1 MDLNLKIFILNYKI
15 EDNKVVDKKILEDKK
30 NKDDLIA
37 NIAKVK
43 FAKHDKNAS
52 FLESF
57 QTQMRWVCRFDALA
71 KNMIPE
77 EWVKPNSIV
86 THIKQAQKDDMIEK
100 ALRETFA
107 FRSLLIDNRRLDDEE
122 SDDDDCSESSS
133 TSNKSDFSRYKSD
146 TSVPEKTYDQD
157 LPNEKN
163 LREFLTR
170 VVHENQ
176 IWDLGLQLQLIRDMK
191 QKHKSYFWK
200 DTFCP
205 CGRAQKEWLNH
216 TKLIDLQEQVF
227 FFKNRLCK
235 NATFQDNNGFVDHL
249 YSIGVNEECLVH
261 YSLFYYIYYM
271 YEEQVKFLM
280 VHSKI
285 KKLKKI
291 DKKVCLKFI
300 PFELKYNIHLKTFGI
315 TR

>member
-1 MDLNLKIFILNYKI
+1 
-15 EDNKVVDKKILEDKK
+15 
-30 NKDDLIA
+30 
-37 NIAKVK
+37 
-43 FAKHDKNAS
+43 
-52 FLESF
+52 
-57 QTQMRWVCRFDALA
+57 
-71 KNMIPE
+71 
-77 EWVKPNSIV
+77 
-86 THIKQAQKDDMIEK
+86 MIEK

-157 LPNEKN
+157 LPDEIT

-205 CGRAQKEWLNH
+205 CGKAQKEWLNH
-216 TKLIDLQEQVF
+216 TKLIDLQEQGF
-227 FFKNRLCK
+227 FFQKQTL
-235 NATFQDNNGFVDHL
+235 Q
-249 YSIGVNEECLVH
+249 ECYVSRQQWICGS
-261 YSLFYYIYYM
+261 SL
-271 YEEQVKFLM
+271 
-280 VHSKI
+280 
-285 KKLKKI
+285 
-291 DKKVCLKFI
+291 
-300 PFELKYNIHLKTFGI
+300 
-315 TR
+315 

>member
-1 MDLNLKIFILNYKI
+1 MKKKPKHNPKSKTIKDIARDRLKEI
-15 EDNKVVDKKILEDKK
+15 EWEDKK
-30 NKDDLIA
+30 NKSDFIV
-37 NIAKVK
+37 NIAKAK

-77 EWVKPNSIV
+77 EWVEPNSIV

-157 LPNEKN
+157 LPDEIT
-163 LREFLTR
+163 LRDFLTR

-191 QKHKSYFWK
+191 QKHQSYFWK

-205 CGRAQKEWLNH
+205 CGKAQKEWLNH

-227 FFKNRLCK
+227 F
-235 NATFQDNNGFVDHL
+235 
-249 YSIGVNEECLVH
+249 
-261 YSLFYYIYYM
+261 
-271 YEEQVKFLM
+271 
-280 VHSKI
+280 SKTDSARM
-285 KKLKKI
+285 LR
-291 DKKVCLKFI
+291 
-300 PFELKYNIHLKTFGI
+300 LKTTMDLWIIFI
-315 TR
+315 VLE